1 METAAQSMKTLK
13 NEAAGLSAGGD
24 SPAQP
29 QINRTGAT
37 PSNSGQSVPTC
48 YRCGIRGHAVSKC
61 QVDKNIICHY
71 CQKKG
76 HMQRAC
82 KSKNKGVAP
91 TSDTGT
97 QRPKSRCRIKPV
109 GRVEEES
116 DSDDSKD
123 SPLCLVESKGVVHS
137 PLIKVK
143 VKLDNCVVNM
153 AVDTGAAMSLMSQTT
168 FQGLWPGRG
177 LQPSQV
183 RLRAYTREQIP
194 VVGCCNVNRGGSL
207 TPHQGQGEAG
217 QLCSQYGGGY
227 RRRYVSNV
235 PDHFSRAVAREGS
248 ATLSGPPQSLH
259 KGTDSCC
266 GMLQCQHR
274 LQWSDCTAATA
285 GSGWLWTYPA
295 GKGLAEPD

>member
-168 FQGLWPGRG
+168 FQG
-177 LQPSQV
+177 
-183 RLRAYTREQIP
+183 
-194 VVGCCNVNRGGSL
+194 
-207 TPHQGQGEAG
+207 
-217 QLCSQYGGGY
+217 
-227 RRRYVSNV
+227 
-235 PDHFSRAVAREGS
+235 AVAREGS

-266 GMLQCQHR
+266 GMLQCQ
-274 LQWSDCTAATA
+274 Q
-285 GSGWLWTYPA
+285 GWFTHP
-295 GKGLAEPD
+295 PSRSR